1 MNNEALKIISKLID
15 EGKISGEDA
24 IILIQSILNP
34 PQNPSQYIDPNP
46 TLGPIKIQPYGTTTT
61 CDELINKL
69 TSISNS
75 DNKDIIYG

>member
-1 MNNEALKIISKLID
+1 MNNEALNIISKLID

-24 IILIQSILNP
+24 IILIQSILNL

-46 TLGPIKIQPYGTTTT
+46 TLGPVVIQPYRTTTT

-69 TSISNS
+69 TRISKP